1 MSLRLPSPFRRPPE
15 DGTLSVIIPVYRDED
30 ALGATLS
37 SLARQEGLLFRVE
50 VLVANDGGEAEISA
64 LCRTRGVREIQVR
77 PSGGSYR
84 ARNAA
89 LAESGGARLAFI
101 DAGNIVSAGW
111 CAEGWRAL
119 QAADY
124 VGGGVAF
131 EKPRVETAAY
141 LYQVAWG
148 FPVETYLE
156 REHYAPTAN
165 LFVRRSVF
173 AALGEFDS
181 RLRSSGD
188 LEFGRR
194 VFEAGGFRQLFCPA
208 LELSHPPRS
217 LAELFHKQR
226 RVREGQ
232 TKLNRLYPG
241 RFPGLGPSWVRAALS
256 LLPPMRV
263 RWNKN
268 LKACDGR
275 WRGAKIYG
283 VAYLLRLYGGFLDL
297 REMVLGD

>member
-1 MSLRLPSPFRRPPE
+1 MSLRFPAPFRRPSE
-15 DGTLSVIIPVYRDED
+15 DATLSVIIPVYRDAD

-37 SLARQEGLLFRVE
+37 SLARQEGHFFRME
-50 VLVANDGGEAEISA
+50 ILVANDGGDAEVSA
-64 LCRTRGVREIQVR
+64 LCRTHGVREIQVKPR
-77 PSGGSYR
+77 GGSYR

-89 LAESGGARLAFI
+89 LAESCGARLAFV
-101 DAGNIVSAGW
+101 DAGNIVPAAW

-119 QAADY
+119 EAADY

-131 EKPRVETAAY
+131 EKPSVETVAY

-156 REHYAPTAN
+156 SEHYAPTAN
-165 LFVRRSVF
+165 LFVRRSLCV
-173 AALGEFDS
+173 ALGEFDS

-194 VFEAGGFRQLFCPA
+194 VFEAGGFRQVFCPA
-208 LELSHPPRS
+208 LELSHPPRTLS
-217 LAELFHKQR
+217 GLLRKQR
-226 RVREGQ
+226 RVRRGQ
-232 TKLNRLYPG
+232 AQLNRLYPD
-241 RFPGLGPSWVRAALS
+241 RFPGLGPSWTRAALS
-256 LLPPMRV
+256 LLPPRRV

-268 LKACDGR
+268 VEACAGP

-283 VAYLLRLYGGFLDL
+283 LAYLLRVYGGFLDL
-297 REMVLGD
+297 REMALGD

>member
-1 MSLRLPSPFRRPPE
+1 MSPRFPASFRRPSD
-15 DGTLSVIIPVYRDED
+15 DGTLSVIIPVYRDAD

-37 SLARQEGLLFRVE
+37 ALARQEGLCFRLE
-50 VLVANDGGEAEISA
+50 ILVANDGGAAEISEI
-64 LCRTRGVREIQVR
+64 CRTYRVREIHVKPQ
-77 PSGGSYR
+77 GGSYR

-89 LAESGGARLAFI
+89 LAESCGARLAFV
-101 DAGNIVSAGW
+101 DAGNIVAAGW

-119 QAADY
+119 EAADY

-131 EKPRVETAAY
+131 EKPQVETAAY

-194 VFEAGGFRQLFCPA
+194 VFEAGRYRQVFCPA
-208 LELSHPPRS
+208 LELLHPPRT

-232 TKLNRLYPG
+232 AQLSRLYPV
-241 RFPGLGPSWVRAALS
+241 RFPGLGPSWGRAALS
-256 LLPPMRV
+256 LIPPMRV

-268 LKACDGR
+268 LQSCGGR

-283 VAYLLRLYGGFLDL
+283 LAYLLRLYGGFLHL
-297 REMVLGD
+297 RGMALGD